1 KGNQLINVTD
11 ATNDLDRDKS
21 LGDFRDGNK
30 KANTGLDDYLYD
42 PNGNLLLDHNKNISA
57 ITYNHLNLPEQ
68 ILFGEDGQNYLRF
81 VYDAAGVKLRQEVWQ
96 EGQLEKWTDY
106 EGSFIY
112 EQGKL
117 AFFHTAEGRAV
128 AQYLP
133 QGEGTQ
139 PTFAYEY
146 IIKDHLGNNRVS
158 FREGETETYLATMD
172 GADNE
177 GGFHNIAETRASLT
191 GHSSQV
197 SKTDAT
203 QPEGLWKVLPVSK
216 GDTIQVAVDAR
227 YLVEASEQRNNVDI
241 NPIVQN
247 TGSGSD
253 NAADNGD
260 TTPEWVLGVS
270 LTPNPQSEDSGVP
283 QAYVQYLLYDET
295 GEVLQSSGQVA
306 ISDQAKDGWE
316 TLTLE
321 YIAEENGVLQVLALN
336 NSDVEVYFENFQIEY
351 APTLIAQEQHFYPYG
366 LTMQGLGKQ
375 GIPQHRFTYNG
386 KEEVN
391 DFNLGWIDYGW
402 RNMDRALGRWWSIDN
417 KAEKYISLSTY
428 HYAGNNP
435 TRFFDID
442 GNEFTEDAWA
452 HVNRLIA
459 EVDRKQQN
467 NNNGIAERQA
477 LLDAG
482 GLSDRKAGRLQRQIN
497 RLEGR
502 NAQLEEVRT
511 GVAELAA
518 SSQVYDIQE
527 NASLRQTGVVQG
539 AGSVTGKA
547 GFNHS
552 NGNFVIEIPTQ
563 SPLHIIAHELQHAHQ
578 FENGR
583 YSVGPTLGNNAHR
596 NFLYDQHDELE
607 AYNEWGSLFGGR
619 TFGNINSLPEHY
631 RQYATGPVDVNIFQ
645 MTQVI
650 LNSDEPEETKQIMLQ
665 RIAENTRHAFRV
677 NGQTYYEQR

>member
-1 KGNQLINVTD
+1 
-11 ATNDLDRDKS
+11 
-21 LGDFRDGNK
+21 
-30 KANTGLDDYLYD
+30 
-42 PNGNLLLDHNKNISA
+42 
-57 ITYNHLNLPEQ
+57 
-68 ILFGEDGQNYLRF
+68 
-81 VYDAAGVKLRQEVWQ
+81 VWQ

-106 EGSFIY
+106 EGNFIY

-146 IIKDHLGNNRVS
+146 LIKDHLGNNRVS

-177 GGFHNIAETRASLT
+177 GGFHNIAETRSN
-191 GHSSQV
+191 GGFMNSSA
-197 SKTDAT
+197 SKTDVS
-203 QPEGLWKVLPVSK
+203 QPIGIWKTLQVSK
-216 GDTIQVAVDAR
+216 GDTLKLSTVAKYDSEATENKSTQVSPI
-227 YLVEASEQRNNVDI
+227 LTNSGNSSEGEGTQ
-241 NPIVQN
+241 NPP
-247 TGSGSD
+247 
-253 NAADNGD
+253 A
-260 TTPEWVLGVS
+260 WVLGV
-270 LTPNPQSEDSGVP
+270 
-283 QAYVQYLLYDET
+283 
-295 GEVLQSSGQVA
+295 A
-306 ISDQAKDGWE
+306 ISPASNNAEEGLPLAMLKAVLYEADGQTIIEERNTEISESAYQAWE
-316 TLTLE
+316 TLSSE
-321 YIAEENGVLQVLALN
+321 WVMPENGLLQVSMVNA
-336 NSDVEVYFENFQIEY
+336 SDTEVLFDNVMVEY

-386 KEEVN
+386 KEEIN
-391 DFNLGWIDYGW
+391 DLGLGWIDYGW
-402 RNMDRALGRWWSIDN
+402 RSMDRTLGRWWSIDN

-442 GNEFTEDAWA
+442 GNEFTEDAWT

-467 NNNGIAERQA
+467 NSNSIAEKQA
-477 LLDAG
+477 LLDGG
-482 GLSDRKAGRLQRQIN
+482 GLSEKKAGRLQRQIN

-539 AGSVTGKA
+539 TGSVTGKA
-547 GFNHS
+547 GFDRS

-563 SPLHIIAHELQHAHQ
+563 SPLSVIAHELQHAHQ

-583 YSVGPTLGNNAHR
+583 YSVGPEIPGTTFTNY
-596 NFLYDQHDELE
+596 LYDKHDELE
-607 AYNEWGSLFGGR
+607 AYNQWGGLFGG
-619 TFGNINSLPEHY
+619 THFSNINSLPSRY
-631 RQYATGPVDVNIFQ
+631 NDVQTGPVDALTMPSINVIVNAD
-645 MTQVI
+645 
-650 LNSDEPEETKQIMLQ
+650 LSEE
-665 RIAENTRHAFRV
+665 E
-677 NGQTYYEQR
+677 